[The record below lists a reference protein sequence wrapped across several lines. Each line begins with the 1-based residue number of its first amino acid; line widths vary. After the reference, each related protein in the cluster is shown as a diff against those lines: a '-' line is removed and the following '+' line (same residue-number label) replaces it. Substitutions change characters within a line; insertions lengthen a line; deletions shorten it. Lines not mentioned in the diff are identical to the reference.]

1 MQSHGKSTTLN
12 VVAGMPI
19 AHATPGRGTRRPG
32 HYIFVSDA
40 NATET
45 RCFVSEDR
53 SVAEEECKAA
63 QSVLA
68 ARAGSGG
75 VSAATG
81 VIGGLTLHEL
91 HKVMEKRNKDC
102 ETLPDGISEVELFVV
117 VLSND
122 EPRSELIDLSGPI
135 PALASGK
142 EVPGADPKEVAF
154 ANATVRV
161 ANKILKEYDPEHTTV
176 IVVSNASVSQT
187 DA

>member
-1 MQSHGKSTTLN
+1 M
-12 VVAGMPI
+12 
-19 AHATPGRGTRRPG
+19 
-32 HYIFVSDA
+32 
-40 NATET
+40 ET
-45 RCFVSEDR
+45 RCFISEDR
-53 SVAEEECKAA
+53 SIAEEQCKAA

-68 ARAGSGG
+68 ARAGIDG
-75 VSAATG
+75 VSTAAG
-81 VIGGLTLHEL
+81 EVGGFALQEL
-91 HKVMEKRNKDC
+91 HKIMRQRNEEC